1 MIPTF
6 NIKRI
11 RKRLEGNASWLSYTP
26 PNLVFAQAQTGD
38 TKRAESKP
46 KTAPLPTVR
55 TITDPKPDVAI
66 IYGNPLDLF
75 AHNFRYSLIV
85 ENSNYVNFD
94 VQIPA
99 WEYSDDYWVAV
110 IPGVTHTNP
119 KDWND
124 IKIPIVP
131 TDAADPGYDGWDDG
145 WYALGMDYWNTN
157 NLQRATIALPVRKIP
172 SRMSLGGVSTELI
185 LAILDIDRESSPPRL
200 RYFRL
205 PEDLG
210 SLSDSRSYLQYFTYV
225 PESYLKPYDNF
236 ENEPFF
242 LTLKGLDTRQLQQFF
257 RSDYFS
263 QQEEYN
269 TPFYDNQTLGNTVYG
284 VGLPDEGDWF
294 DSKRPEEW
302 FWRFVDSFDEE
313 GDFID
318 SQTGEH
324 LSLYGANG
332 FTLSKDKMW
341 SLGSG
346 RFLVG
351 ELDSD
356 SPPELFQKKTIDAG
370 DLIFASQTPPFNL
383 NDLVST
389 VWDLVGEDIYQPA
402 IGDAIVSIPNEVIGV
417 NSGVLYSAA
426 QVFGGD
432 FTPIA
437 DGQSLD
443 EDGFYFYG
451 PSSFDLTLLIGFSE
465 DYESLLERLD
475 ERDWEF
481 EEFEAFTVYIDP
493 RGWLLDEID
502 DFLSTLEPN
511 QFSVEY

>member
-6 NIKRI
+6 NITRIKR
-11 RKRLEGNASWLSYTP
+11 RLEGNTRWTDYTP
-26 PNLVFAQAQTGD
+26 PNLVFAQAQTG
-38 TKRAESKP
+38 ESKP

-55 TITDPKPDVAI
+55 TITDSKRDVAI

-75 AHNFRYSLIV
+75 AHNFRHSPIV
-85 ENSNYVNFD
+85 KGNIYVDFD
-94 VQIPA
+94 VQIPV
-99 WEYSDDYWVAV
+99 WEYHDDYWVAV
-110 IPGVTHTNP
+110 IPGVGHTDP
-119 KDWND
+119 RDWND
-124 IKIPIVP
+124 IKIHIVP
-131 TDAADPGYDGWDDG
+131 TDASDEIDDG
-145 WYALGMDYWNTN
+145 FYALGMYYWNTN
-157 NLQRATIALPVRKIP
+157 NLQRATIGLPVRKITTD
-172 SRMSLGGVSTELI
+172 GTELA

-236 ENEPFF
+236 ENEPFS

-257 RSDYFS
+257 RSDYFLDP
-263 QQEEYN
+263 QQEDWN
-269 TPFYDNQTLGNTVYG
+269 TPFYENDSLGNTVYG
-284 VGLPDEGDWF
+284 VGLAGEGDWF
-294 DSKRPEEW
+294 GSKRPEEW
-302 FWRFVDSFDEE
+302 FWRLVDSFHDVT
-313 GDFID
+313 DFID

-341 SLGSG
+341 SLGGG

-356 SPPELFQKKTIDAG
+356 SPPELFQKKTISAD
-370 DLIFASQTPPFNL
+370 DLIFEDVFAPPFNL
-383 NDLVST
+383 KDLVST
-389 VWDLVGEDIYQPA
+389 DWNIVGDDIYQPA
-402 IGDAIVSIPNEVIGV
+402 VGDAIVSIPNEVIGV

-426 QVFGGD
+426 QVSAGD

-451 PSSFDLTLLIGFSE
+451 PSSFDLKLLIGFSE
-465 DYESLLERLD
+465 DYETLLERLD

-481 EEFEAFTVYIDP
+481 EEFEAFTVYVDP
-493 RGWLLDEID
+493 RGWLVNEID

-511 QFSVEY
+511 QFRVEH